1 MLGTVYKIVIVKEMW
16 SIRMVRRKKL
26 DVSTFTMSLITI
38 TIKNVSVLRSRSDMV
53 WSILIRIHPCL
64 KPLPPA
70 ARSLGNQQSLRLPR
84 IQTEFYIS
92 QPSHS
97 TKMCNL
103 FFASAGER
111 FYLEDNVTVKL
122 DPKCLVGVLI
132 FVGLLSAPNLCKS
145 GFGYEWYPVGCKRL
159 YPNYNKLAC
168 GLLKLCDML

>member
-26 DVSTFTMSLITI
+26 DVSTFYNVIAI

-53 WSILIRIHPCL
+53 WSILTRIHP
-64 KPLPPA
+64 PLPA
-70 ARSLGNQQSLRLPR
+70 ARSLGNQQSLRLPW

-103 FFASAGER
+103 FFASVGER

-122 DPKCLVGVLI
+122 DPKWFAGVYNFLDCSI
-132 FVGLLSAPNLCKS
+132 F
-145 GFGYEWYPVGCKRL
+145 E
-159 YPNYNKLAC
+159 
-168 GLLKLCDML
+168 